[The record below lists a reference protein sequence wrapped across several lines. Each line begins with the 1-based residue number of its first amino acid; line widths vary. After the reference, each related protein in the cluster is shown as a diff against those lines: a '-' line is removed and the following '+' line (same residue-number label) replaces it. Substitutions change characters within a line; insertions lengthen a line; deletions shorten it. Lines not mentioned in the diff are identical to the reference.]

1 MGEASALFLEYK
13 FLLLW
18 PFRGEIKGDLWQT
31 VFEQYSSSWLL
42 ILKVWKKLTISQV
55 SMATMSHMTEKEQ
68 KAEKDQ
74 PSFRS

>member
-42 ILKVWKKLTISQV
+42 ILKVWERLTISQV